1 MGKASKIKSKAE
13 RHAPLGQQILEADV
27 PKQRSRVAKVK
38 KTSGEG
44 DEVSFQHLNIF
55 LVFHLEDGCVLRSFP
70 PLGFTSSA

>member
-44 DEVSFQHLNIF
+44 DEVSFNI
-55 LVFHLEDGCVLRSFP
+55 
-70 PLGFTSSA
+70 